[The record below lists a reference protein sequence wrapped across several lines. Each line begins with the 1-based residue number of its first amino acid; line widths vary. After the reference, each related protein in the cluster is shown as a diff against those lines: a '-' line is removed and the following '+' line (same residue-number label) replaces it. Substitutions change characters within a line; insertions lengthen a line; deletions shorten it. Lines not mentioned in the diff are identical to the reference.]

1 MTLELSSEEIRGLM
15 HMVSLA
21 LYVTEANQDKDCA
34 EDLDTMQ
41 IVADKVF
48 EAGWRDGHRDIAE
61 FDASRGQ
68 YMLREEY
75 ETDSVFAKSI
85 QEFEDDFFWGELAG
99 ALAERDLRLKGGQHL
114 DPVELSERLRDL
126 EDHYLDHFTDHGV
139 DHLRLINPQPHQ

>member
-1 MTLELSSEEIRGLM
+1 MTLELSSEEIRSLM

-21 LYVTEANQDKDCA
+21 LYVAEANQDKEYSEELHA
-34 EDLDTMQ
+34 MQ
-41 IVADKVF
+41 VAADKVF

-61 FDASRGQ
+61 FDPTRGQ

-75 ETDSVFAKSI
+75 ETDSVYAKSI
-85 QEFEDDFFWGELAG
+85 QEFEDDFFWGELAS
-99 ALAERDLRLKGGQHL
+99 ALADRDLRLKGGQSL

-139 DHLRLINPQPHQ
+139 DHLRLINPTPHQ